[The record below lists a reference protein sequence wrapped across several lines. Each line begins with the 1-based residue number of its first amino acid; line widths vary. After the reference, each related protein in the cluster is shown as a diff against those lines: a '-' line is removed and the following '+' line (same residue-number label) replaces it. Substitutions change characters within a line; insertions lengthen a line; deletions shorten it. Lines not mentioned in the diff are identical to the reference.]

1 MPVSRLSTWEEVVVL
16 WFSVSVAIQILSGVA
31 LWLWLVI
38 HEVKVT
44 FVFVG
49 FPGYVE
55 RCYMQWRRS
64 QGRSY
69 RLVISLRIASAANTI
84 AAALIA
90 LPILVGP
97 QPGHNAEVEVSSL
110 SLSHLQFNHE
120 AGRIP
125 VDINT
130 LRYCLWLLQI
140 FVCLGIVAPP
150 L

>member
-110 SLSHLQFNHE
+110 SLSLSLTSNSITKL
-120 AGRIP
+120 AGFPSTSI
-125 VDINT
+125 
-130 LRYCLWLLQI
+130 RYVTVFGYYKSLS
-140 FVCLGIVAPP
+140 ASE
-150 L
+150 